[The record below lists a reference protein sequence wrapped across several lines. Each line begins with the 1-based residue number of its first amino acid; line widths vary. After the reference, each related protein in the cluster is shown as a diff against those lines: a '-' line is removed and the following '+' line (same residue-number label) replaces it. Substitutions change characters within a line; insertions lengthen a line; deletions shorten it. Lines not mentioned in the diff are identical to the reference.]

1 MTEQRRFLL
10 GKEPFIRKADSKKYG
25 TDIVMRDLVIA
36 LIPLI
41 LFGWVKNGL
50 LPYINLDDVSFWTM
64 IKPLAFV
71 FIGGFTSWLLEFI
84 TYKYFFKDKEPF
96 IKVKNSFAPIPG
108 IILAMMLPV
117 NTPIWVLVIGCFFA
131 TIIGKILFGGFG
143 YNVFNPALVGYL
155 FISAAYYGV
164 IVKHGGSANP
174 AEIEIMAGVT
184 PMTNFSANPLA
195 SIDVLVG
202 SYGNLGDFLLG
213 TIPGS
218 LGETSALL
226 CIAAFVY
233 LVVRK
238 VIKWQ
243 VPVIYVGTVFILTY
257 IIGAFNG
264 YALDLRYPLFGIL
277 SGGLM
282 FGAVFMATE
291 PVTTPKTPNGKII
304 FAFGLGVLTILFRY
318 KSNMPEGVGSA
329 IIVMNLFTVI
339 IDRLAARTRIEPK
352 KSKIAL
358 RYGTIALLLIGISSY
373 PIISYANTVTFTP
386 EDVEVASV
394 KQDYINKN
402 FEYTTYVGNKKVI
415 VIVDL
420 SGKIVEVR
428 DNVYRSEAYLAAY
441 TNEITAFET
450 ENYAKYPYL
459 TDVRVEEENTIL
471 TIVAHRP
478 TIYGSDVTFIVT
490 LNKKGK
496 IIAFSSNA
504 IAQES
509 YTNPYYPDW
518 SGVHPED
525 VLPGAIIS
533 NQDNLD
539 DIEIVVTAT
548 QTSLLY
554 FEVARLAIDYANQLI
569 VNGEGK

>member
-25 TDIVMRDLVIA
+25 TDIVMRDLMLA

-41 LFGWVKNGL
+41 LFSWIKNGL

-64 IKPLAFV
+64 IKPLVFV

-84 TYKYFFKDKEPF
+84 TYKYFFKDKEPL

-108 IILAMMLPV
+108 IILAMMLSV
-117 NTPIWVLVIGCFFA
+117 NTPIWVLIIGCFFA
-131 TIIGKILFGGFG
+131 TIIGKVLFGGFG

-164 IVKHGGSANP
+164 IVKNGGFANP
-174 AEIEIMAGVT
+174 MEVEIMAGVT

-202 SYGNLGDFLLG
+202 SYGTLGDFLLG

-218 LGETSALL
+218 LAETSALL
-226 CIAAFVY
+226 CIAACIF

-243 VPVIYVGTVFILTY
+243 VPVIYIGTVFILTY

-304 FAFGLGVLTILFRY
+304 FALGLGVLTVLFRY
-318 KSNMPEGVGSA
+318 KSNMPEGVASA
-329 IIVMNLFTVI
+329 IMVMNLFTVI
-339 IDRLAARTRIEPK
+339 IDRLAARTRIESK

-358 RYGTIALLLIGISSY
+358 RYGIIALLFIGISSY
-373 PIISYANTVTFTP
+373 PIISYANTVSFTP

-394 KQDYINKN
+394 KQNYSSKN

-420 SGKIVEVR
+420 SGNIVEVK
-428 DNVYRSEAYLAAY
+428 DNAYRSEEYLTAY
-441 TNEITAFET
+441 TNEIAAFEKN
-450 ENYAKYPYL
+450 NYAKYPYL
-459 TDVRVEEENTIL
+459 SDVKVEEGNTIL
-471 TIVAHRP
+471 TIIAHRP
-478 TIYGSDVTFIVT
+478 TAYGKDVTFLVT
-490 LNKKGK
+490 LDKQGK
-496 IIAFSSNA
+496 MINFSSNA

-509 YTNPYYPDW
+509 YTNSNYKDW
-518 SGVHPED
+518 SGIHPED
-525 VLPGAIIS
+525 VLPNAIIEG
-533 NQDNLD
+533 QDHLED
-539 DIEIVVTAT
+539 VEIVATAT
-548 QTSLLY
+548 QTSILY
-554 FEVARLAIDYANQLI
+554 FEVARLAIDYANQSI
-569 VNGEGK
+569 VNGEVK

>member
-1 MTEQRRFLL
+1 
-10 GKEPFIRKADSKKYG
+10 
-25 TDIVMRDLVIA
+25 
-36 LIPLI
+36 
-41 LFGWVKNGL
+41 
-50 LPYINLDDVSFWTM
+50 
-64 IKPLAFV
+64 
-71 FIGGFTSWLLEFI
+71 
-84 TYKYFFKDKEPF
+84 
-96 IKVKNSFAPIPG
+96 
-108 IILAMMLPV
+108 
-117 NTPIWVLVIGCFFA
+117 
-131 TIIGKILFGGFG
+131 
-143 YNVFNPALVGYL
+143 
-155 FISAAYYGV
+155 
-164 IVKHGGSANP
+164 
-174 AEIEIMAGVT
+174 
-184 PMTNFSANPLA
+184 MTNFSANPLA

-202 SYGNLGDFLLG
+202 SYGNLGNFLLG

-243 VPVIYVGTVFILTY
+243 VPVIYVGPVFILTY

-394 KQDYINKN
+394 KQDYVNKN

-420 SGKIVEVR
+420 SGKIIEVR

-539 DIEIVVTAT
+539 DIEIVATAT